1 MMTQQEQALQLHQLH
16 SQGEPLVLINIWD
29 AGSAKVIQGTGAKA
43 IATGSW
49 SVPAAH
55 GYDDGEKV
63 PFQRVLDNLRRIKDS
78 VDLPVTIDIEGGYG
92 QSPDEVMAN
101 VRSII
106 EYGAVGINIEDQVI
120 GGEGLYSAKDQC
132 RRISAARVAADQA
145 NIPLFINARTDI
157 FLQNA
162 PEQHSACLDQALS
175 RAQAYAAAG
184 ASGIFVPGLSDAG
197 LIKNLCTNS
206 PVPVNIM
213 VTPNT
218 PDPRQLAELGVS
230 RISYGPLPY
239 QEAMNALKEVSLA
252 ALSLEN

>member
-1 MMTQQEQALQLHQLH
+1 MMTQLEQALQFHQLH
-16 SQGEPLVLINIWD
+16 AQGEPLVLINIWD
-29 AGSAKVIQGTGAKA
+29 AGSAKAIQGTGAKA

-49 SVPAAH
+49 SVAAAH

-132 RRISAARVAADQA
+132 RRIAAARAAADQA

-162 PEQHSACLDQALS
+162 PEQHSACLDQVLS

-239 QEAMNALKEVSLA
+239 QEAMNSLQEMGRA
-252 ALSLEN
+252 ALSLIS